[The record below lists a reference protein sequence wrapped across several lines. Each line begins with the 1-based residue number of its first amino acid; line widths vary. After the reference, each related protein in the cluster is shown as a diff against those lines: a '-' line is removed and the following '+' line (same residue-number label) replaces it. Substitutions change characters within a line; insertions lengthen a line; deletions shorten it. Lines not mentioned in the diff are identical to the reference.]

1 MKEVRG
7 RGEEGRE
14 KGEEGERGIRNKHCR
29 KKLIFCYHFIE
40 PLKNIDDEL
49 IKAVSKNYYYYYF

>member
-14 KGEEGERGIRNKHCR
+14 KGEEGERGIGNKYCR
-29 KKLIFCYHFIE
+29 KNFIFCYHFIE

-49 IKAVSKNYYYYYF
+49 IKAVSKNFF